1 MKEMNELIHRLMR
14 GQLEYM
20 GVLAGKDAE
29 IARSKTKLRLNSL
42 YERWLEESIQMLRL
56 SNRSSSGTNPVD
68 MDATW
73 RAWEEKKEAWL
84 GDSDMK
90 AYVVL
95 IDATLK
101 ALPEILAGKIPATDI
116 LFPDSSM
123 RLVEGIYKNNTV
135 SDYFNEVLTE
145 TITAYMEERL
155 EREPTARIRI
165 IEIGAGTGGTS
176 AGVFRKLKPYREH
189 IQEYCYTDISKA
201 FLIHAEKEYG
211 RENPYLTYEIFNVEM
226 PAAGQKVSIGGYD
239 IAIAANV
246 LHATKNIRQTLRNTK
261 AILRKNGLVLLNE
274 ISRNNLFAHLTFG
287 LLEGWWLYEDQEL
300 RIPGCPGLY
309 PETWRVVL
317 GSEGFHSIFFPAEKM
332 HDLGQQIIV
341 AGSDGVV
348 RQKQA
353 FKPAVLPVNRRT
365 GAKVLEKRHPS
376 QKPPNAKAGGAS
388 QELLKEKAAAYIK
401 KTVGEI
407 LRIPVGRID
416 SSMPLEKYG
425 LDSIL
430 VIQLFNAFR
439 KVLDNVSSTLLFEY
453 PTIDALVE
461 HFIKT
466 QKDSLS
472 KLVGFEEQ
480 VVEEVDERLEAEYT
494 TPALRKTGYFLP
506 RSYNEKT
513 ETREQ
518 SNPVVQDAAITGLSG
533 RYPEAANANDKPMM
547 SEQKKSN
554 PSDMATMNKF
564 PELIHLNQCTQGRP
578 IFWFHGGLGGVE
590 IYKVIAKKSRRP
602 FYGIQARGW
611 MTNRA
616 PINGIEAMALYYVHI
631 IQSIQPEGPYDLG
644 GYSLGGVLSY
654 EITRQLQEMGQC
666 VNTIVMLDSIY
677 NDEIRKMKISQK
689 ALILQAVNMALLST
703 IQQEPE
709 KIARKLIHRDELNP
723 DLEEEQYLN
732 QLVTLARKRGLTK
745 TKAQL
750 REFIQQCT
758 KAQQAYGTGDYSV
771 LPMSD
776 PGGVTCYYF
785 RNRSGLLYGELEPYF
800 LTAEDKAAIVSTD
813 HWRVWEKNLPNF
825 HRTDVESSNHMMLLS
840 EPKPS
845 ETIFAFCEELYAEE
859 GNAGM

>member
-1 MKEMNELIHRLMR
+1 MKEMNELLHRLMR

-20 GVLAGKDAE
+20 GLLAEKDAE
-29 IARSKTKLRLNSL
+29 IADSKTKFTLSSL
-42 YERWLEESIQMLRL
+42 YERWLEESIRILRL
-56 SNRSSSGTNPVD
+56 NNQVGSGTDPVD
-68 MDATW
+68 MDA
-73 RAWEEKKEAWL
+73 AWKEWEKKKETWF
-84 GDSDMK
+84 GDSDTK
-90 AYVVL
+90 AYAVL
-95 IDATLK
+95 VDATLK
-101 ALPEILAGKIPATDI
+101 ALPEILTGKVPATDI
-116 LFPDSSM
+116 MFPDSSM
-123 RLVEGIYKNNTV
+123 SLVEGIYKNNTV

-155 EREPTARIRI
+155 AQEPSARIRI

-176 AGVFRKLKPYREH
+176 AMVFRKLKPYREY

-201 FLIHAEKEYG
+201 FLIHAEKAYG
-211 RENPYLTYEIFNVEM
+211 RENPYLTYEIFNAEM
-226 PAAGQKVSIGGYD
+226 PVAGQKVSIGGYD

-246 LHATKNIRQTLRNTK
+246 LHATKNIRQTLQNTK
-261 AILRKNGLVLLNE
+261 AVLRKNGWILLNE

-309 PETWRVVL
+309 PETWRLVL
-317 GSEGFHSIFFPAEKM
+317 ESEGFHSIFFPAEKM

-348 RQKQA
+348 RQKQL
-353 FKPAVLPVNRRT
+353 FKPAVLPINQRV
-365 GAKVLEKRHPS
+365 GAKVLEKRPTS
-376 QKPPNAKAGGAS
+376 QRPPNAKAGEAS

-401 KTVGEI
+401 KTIGEI

-430 VIQLFNAFR
+430 VIQLFNALR
-439 KVLDNVSSTLLFEY
+439 KVFDNVSSTLLFEY
-453 PTIDALVE
+453 QTIDALVE

-466 QKDSLS
+466 QKESLI
-472 KLVGFEEQ
+472 KLIGFEEQ
-480 VVEEVDERLEAEYT
+480 VPEEADEMLEAEYQ
-494 TPALRKTGYFLP
+494 TPDLRRTGRFLP
-506 RSYNEKT
+506 HSYNEKI
-513 ETREQ
+513 ETREE
-518 SNPVVQDAAITGLSG
+518 SNPVVQAVAITGLSE
-533 RYPEAANANDKPMM
+533 RYLGAANVNNKPMLL
-547 SEQKKSN
+547 EQKKSN
-554 PSDMATMNKF
+554 LSDTAVRNKF

-590 IYKVIAKKSRRP
+590 IYKVIAQKSQRP

-631 IQSIQPEGPYDLG
+631 IQAVQPEGPYDLG

-654 EITRQLQEMGQC
+654 EITRQLQEMGQR

-709 KIARKLIHRDELNP
+709 KIAQKLIHRDEVNSG
-723 DLEEEQYLN
+723 LEEEQYLN
-732 QLVTLARKRGLTK
+732 RLVTLARKRGLTK
-745 TKAQL
+745 TKTQL

-758 KAQQAYGTGDYSV
+758 KAQQAYGAGDYSV

-776 PGGVTCYYF
+776 PGGATCYYF
-785 RNRSGLLYGELEPYF
+785 RNKSGLLYGELEPYF
-800 LTAEDKAAIVSTD
+800 LTAEDKVTVVSTD
-813 HWRVWEKNLPNF
+813 HWRVWEKNLLNF
-825 HRTDVESSNHMMLLS
+825 HVTDVESSNHMMLLS
-840 EPKPS
+840 EPQPS
-845 ETIFAFCEELYAEE
+845 QTIFAFCEELYAEE
-859 GNAGM
+859 GK